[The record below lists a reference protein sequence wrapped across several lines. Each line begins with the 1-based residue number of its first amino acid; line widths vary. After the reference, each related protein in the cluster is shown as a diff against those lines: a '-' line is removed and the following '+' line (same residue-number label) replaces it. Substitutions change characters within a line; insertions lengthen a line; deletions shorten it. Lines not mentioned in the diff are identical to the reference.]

1 MTGKVFNLEST
12 LTGGNKKAFDR
23 LVGMFGRSDQKDHDL
38 QKLIAFRLKLDG
50 EEVTR
55 TYLLKKMNLAR
66 ECGFS
71 GRFFDFI
78 KDDRELKRC
87 GINNSSFPDEAG

>member
-12 LTGGNKKAFDR
+12 LTGVNKKAFDR
-23 LVGMFGRSDQKDHDL
+23 LVGLFGRSDGRDRDL
-38 QKLIAFRLKLDG
+38 QRLIAFRLKLDG

-55 TYLLKKMNLAR
+55 SYLLKKINLAS
-66 ECGFS
+66 ECGYY

-78 KDDRELKRC
+78 KDDREMKRC
-87 GINNSSFPDEAG
+87 GVNNSSVPDEAG